1 MALKDDAFYETL
13 CELIK
18 SKLRG
23 AGEVDEDELVESIA
37 DEHPEYETDDVYEA
51 IIILETQEIVERSEI
66 GDATFIEVV
75 E

>member
-1 MALKDDAFYETL
+1 MELKDDAFYETL
-13 CELIK
+13 CALIK

-37 DEHPEYETDDVYEA
+37 EEHPEYETDDVYEA